1 MSEIDLT
8 LNLDDN
14 DLKNLP
20 HGKLDVKKK
29 KLKKNL

>member
-20 HGKLDVKKK
+20 HGKLDVKKN
-29 KLKKNL
+29 NLI